1 MLSLPPIINS
11 EGTKISVNTTNVFIE
26 ITATDRHR
34 ANIVLAI
41 LTAQFSAYC
50 EDLFAIEQV
59 EILNPDGST
68 QLTPDLS
75 PTSFNVDLAYCNR
88 MLGLTIPMTD
98 VPDLLKKMGLEC
110 TETRATD
117 FTVSVPATRPDVLH
131 PCDIAEDLGIAYGFN
146 NIPRTLPATNTEGK
160 LLPINKYTDLL
171 RSEIAQIG
179 YTEIL
184 TSGLVSKD
192 ELFSHLQIEF

>member
-1 MLSLPPIINS
+1 MLGGAIR
-11 EGTKISVNTTNVFIE
+11 V
-26 ITATDRHR
+26 H
-34 ANIVLAI
+34 NIVLAI

-50 EDLFAIEQV
+50 ENLFAIEQV
-59 EILNPDGST
+59 EIVNPDGST

-75 PTSFNVDLAYCNR
+75 PTSFTVDLAYCNR

-110 TETRATD
+110 TETRETD

-192 ELFSHLQIEF
+192 ELFSHLQIDFSEHQAV